1 MTIKMGCLLH
11 YSGIAGNKT
20 GLWDGKQLHWGRR
33 IMRPSLYPLNLTHS
47 PLPGRVAR
55 SLEWHYLRWRSHA
68 QPYTEHSGWGGVMWK
83 AASAGPSERI
93 EAPCLKLPSPAVS
106 HALWY
111 LWRTRG
117 EKKKNVTSNSFYSLP
132 LLTSSSREPLKKM
145 WPVTS
150 FVLIGLSSTYG
161 CHTILRYNQETKK
174 NKARVEKRVEGDR
187 KRKGKK
193 MRKKTNT
200 WRFIKFLHR
209 KTF

>member
-1 MTIKMGCLLH
+1 MEGSI
-11 YSGIAGNKT
+11 
-20 GLWDGKQLHWGRR
+20 RR
-33 IMRPSLYPLNLTHS
+33 ALRTNRGSLPETAFS
-47 PLPGRVAR
+47 SCFTC
-55 SLEWHYLRWRSHA
+55 SLISVEDQRR
-68 QPYTEHSGWGGVMWK
+68 
-83 AASAGPSERI
+83 
-93 EAPCLKLPSPAVS
+93 
-106 HALWY
+106 
-111 LWRTRG
+111 
-117 EKKKNVTSNSFYSLP
+117 KKKNVTSNSFYSLP

-145 WPVTS
+145 WPVT
-150 FVLIGLSSTYG
+150 FALIGLSSTYG

>member
-1 MTIKMGCLLH
+1 MHSLIQNIVVEAAWCGRQHPQGPQNESRLLAWNCLL
-11 YSGIAGNKT
+11 
-20 GLWDGKQLHWGRR
+20 QLFHMLFD
-33 IMRPSLYPLNLTHS
+33 IC
-47 PLPGRVAR
+47 
-55 SLEWHYLRWRSHA
+55 
-68 QPYTEHSGWGGVMWK
+68 GGPEEK
-83 AASAGPSERI
+83 
-93 EAPCLKLPSPAVS
+93 
-106 HALWY
+106 
-111 LWRTRG
+111 
-117 EKKKNVTSNSFYSLP
+117 KKKNVTSNSFYSLP

-150 FVLIGLSSTYG
+150 FALIGLSSTYG

>member
-1 MTIKMGCLLH
+1 MTTGHKDGFLVHRQMTIKIGCLLH

-117 EKKKNVTSNSFYSLP
+117 EKKKMLLPTPSIPYHSWQVVLGSLLKRCGQS
-132 LLTSSSREPLKKM
+132 LLL
-145 WPVTS
+145 
-150 FVLIGLSSTYG
+150 L
-161 CHTILRYNQETKK
+161 
-174 NKARVEKRVEGDR
+174 
-187 KRKGKK
+187 
-193 MRKKTNT
+193 
-200 WRFIKFLHR
+200 
-209 KTF
+209 